1 MVNLWSV
8 LAQTLA
14 LSVAA
19 LVLLA
24 AKRLFLDKLSPRWQY
39 GVWAILALRALLPAG
54 LLGRTLVPG
63 GRAVL
68 EAARLQVELPL
79 SSALTDP
86 YGVTEVLAP
95 VPLFPRGLPAPGSIT
110 DALFYLYA
118 AGVLLLA
125 LWFFLSY
132 ARLRAAIRRGLSP
145 APEVLAQVEGVA
157 ARYGLKAPRL
167 VVVLPGLESAFVCG
181 PLRPVLALPDR
192 PVDDKV
198 LLHELLHLRHG
209 DVWAGVGVCALR
221 CLHWCNPLLWLAY
234 RLFCRDVEAA
244 CDQAVIRPLGRED
257 TARYAATLLHL
268 GCRSGF
274 PAAVPL
280 AFGTEDTKGRIRAVL
295 SYRRPALW
303 LILATA
309 AACLAAGLFLLG
321 DTNGRLEGRPV
332 DEGMVFSYGETLP
345 LPEPLLEEL
354 LALCNRYDGDLEP
367 MSSLSFETDT
377 RILLSGKKDHWEIFR
392 GDHPL
397 LVHTTSSGGK
407 DRESQPYR
415 MTGQLE
421 QAYLAWEASLE
432 EYLWVPRPDTLYTRR
447 GCSLQT
453 KQAAEQVLEE
463 LNLRAFTGPYTVEV
477 FQGESPDP
485 TILTVYLDTPPVLA
499 TDAARLI
506 PYLDLASSALFALD
520 DTLFYIDWTFGA
532 QGSLHG
538 TGSYMTYPDGL
549 SGQDTPPQTQ
559 EAFRE
564 TYRQMKQAGS
574 AAQITLFGRYRD
586 TEQVLYCAPGY
597 DGPFPLE
604 AGRSHGIFSELW
616 SDVFA
621 LTSFSD
627 SQGVHYDTPYYR
639 WQPQAANDQLTRYGV
654 DPAQHQGEARWCIVE
669 NVFTQDTGYRLYEW
683 DGNVFLGYTT
693 PGQPAGPLSF
703 LVQLESTPH

>member
-181 PLRPVLALPDR
+181 PLRPVLALPGR

-221 CLHWCNPLLWLAY
+221 CLHWCNPLIWY
-234 RLFCRDVEAA
+234 CCDRIQNDCEAL
-244 CDQAVIRPLGRED
+244 CDQR
-257 TARYAATLLHL
+257 
-268 GCRSGF
+268 
-274 PAAVPL
+274 
-280 AFGTEDTKGRIRAVL
+280 VL
-295 SYRRPALW
+295 E
-303 LILATA
+303 
-309 AACLAAGLFLLG
+309 
-321 DTNGRLEGRPV
+321 RLEGEERRA
-332 DEGMVFSYGETLP
+332 YGV
-345 LPEPLLEEL
+345 
-354 LALCNRYDGDLEP
+354 
-367 MSSLSFETDT
+367 
-377 RILLSGKKDHWEIFR
+377 ILLSMADGR
-392 GDHPL
+392 YARAPG
-397 LVHTTSSGGK
+397 TSSMANGGRNIKARIQAIARFRRYPAGMALASGCVAAVLALTCLGGVSGAAEVPGGTDRGALALAQAQLNRPTTVAGALDTYAKALLNDSPLYYAMVLPEEGREAVWK
-407 DRESQPYR
+407 DALVPYQEVELEDSPFWTLGFHWHR
-415 MTGQLE
+415 PSWLAEWSVMNLLPDGAEGYTGTLFFSPLSEDNTYGIVYQ
-421 QAYLAWEASLE
+421 QVA
-432 EYLWVPRPDTLYTRR
+432 VRPDGDFWTVEPLGDLTVRPDPNQEGIYL
-447 GCSLQT
+447 CPSSE
-453 KQAAEQVLEE
+453 A
-463 LNLRAFTGPYTVEV
+463 PYTTYVAETVTLHVEV
-477 FQGESPDP
+477 DVQLQLNVNNAIFSTSTDLPAWASTYQLDPVPHPDASFTTMRDALGLRVSQKDTGEAVDLMVDA
-485 TILTVYLDTPPVLA
+485 ILMAHPAAPAAALLDTPYQYTLVPGELYEGPNMELSA
-499 TDAARLI
+499 MPAAL
-506 PYLDLASSALFALD
+506 
-520 DTLFYIDWTFGA
+520 
-532 QGSLHG
+532 
-538 TGSYMTYPDGL
+538 
-549 SGQDTPPQTQ
+549 
-559 EAFRE
+559 
-564 TYRQMKQAGS
+564 
-574 AAQITLFGRYRD
+574 
-586 TEQVLYCAPGY
+586 
-597 DGPFPLE
+597 
-604 AGRSHGIFSELW
+604 
-616 SDVFA
+616 A
-621 LTSFSD
+621 LTFTYN
-627 SQGVHYDTPYYR
+627 GHTYTCTAYPAEVTP
-639 WQPQAANDQLTRYGV
+639 
-654 DPAQHQGEARWCIVE
+654 
-669 NVFTQDTGYRLYEW
+669 
-683 DGNVFLGYTT
+683 
-693 PGQPAGPLSF
+693 
-703 LVQLESTPH
+703 